1 MTTTNPVKTL
11 KTGSMTVAVYDSRTS
26 MGAAAAIAVA
36 AKLRQFLAE
45 KEEVNILFPC
55 AVSQLE
61 FFDAL
66 FTQPGIAWERVNA
79 FVMDEYLGLDK
90 DHPGLLANFAQV
102 NIFSRVSFK
111 NGFAMN
117 GTNPDFEGECER
129 YAALLRKHPLDI
141 SCLGVG
147 ENGHLA
153 YNEPGIA
160 DFNDPKLVKVVD
172 TDPMSHIQA
181 VRDGIFPN
189 AGDVPRVAMT
199 VTVPPMVNAAYISAV
214 VPGPQKA
221 DAIYKTVHDVIS
233 TDCPSTILRNYEC
246 VLYTDVDGGGRI

>member
-1 MTTTNPVKTL
+1 MTTTNLIKTVKAQN
-11 KTGSMTVAVYDSRTS
+11 MTVAVYDSRTA
-26 MGAAAAIAVA
+26 MGNAAAIDVA
-36 AKLRQFLAE
+36 AKLREFLSQ
-45 KEEVNILFPC
+45 KDEVNILFPC

-61 FFDAL
+61 FFDGL
-66 FTQPGIAWERVNA
+66 FSQPDIAWERVNA
-79 FVMDEYLGLDK
+79 FVMDEYLGIDK
-90 DHPGLLANFAQV
+90 DHPGLLANFAGVHIFNRV
-102 NIFSRVSFK
+102 NFK

-117 GTNPDFEGECER
+117 GANPDFEGECER
-129 YAALLRKHPLDI
+129 YATLLRKHPLDI

-172 TDPMSHIQA
+172 TDPKSHIQA
-181 VRDGIFPN
+181 VRDGIFPSAN
-189 AGDVPRVAMT
+189 DVPRKAMT

-221 DAIYKTVHDVIS
+221 DAIYKTVHHVIS
-233 TDCPSTILRNYEC
+233 TDCPSTILRDYEC
-246 VLYTDVDGGGRI
+246 VLYTDVDGGGRL